1 METKPPTQPKQNFVL
16 FQTPN
21 LPLVVGLLASILA
34 KILPY
39 GQLNFIAAL
48 IAFGALFTWGWLE
61 LFSGVN
67 VFRRALGLAVLIW
80 IIVSKLT

>member
-1 METKPPTQPKQNFVL
+1 MDKPTRPEPKQTFVL
-16 FQTPN
+16 FQAPN
-21 LPLVVGLLASILA
+21 LPLIVGLLASLLA

-80 IIVSKLT
+80 IIASKLT